1 MTNIQRA
8 IDKQA
13 KLEAEATAGP
23 WEYATA
29 ENMSV
34 HWWVK
39 NTVAPMSLEPTKPWI
54 CERQNWHMDDGK
66 HGDGKLI
73 AHLRNQ
79 AKLAR
84 AVIEA
89 ANRLTDH
96 PSLGYGMTQDEVD
109 ITDALIAWADHVL
122 AEGNGESENP

>member
-13 KLEAEATAGP
+13 KMESAVRDPVRYPLSNDK
-23 WEYATA
+23 Y
-29 ENMSV
+29 
-34 HWWVK
+34 
-39 NTVAPMSLEPTKPWI
+39 
-54 CERQNWHMDDGK
+54 
-66 HGDGKLI
+66 I

-89 ANRLTDH
+89 VKAYESEVTNPVKDH
-96 PSLGYGMTQDEVD
+96 VMCRHRQREMF
-109 ITDALIAWADHVL
+109 AAMAAWADHV
-122 AEGNGESENP
+122 NGDDV